1 MQQPAPGAMTRLEP
15 AHDDDEPIQSESAD
29 VVYSEVRP
37 PEVLTK
43 EGWLLVQRAD
53 QPGAPDPAGARGSAG
68 SGWRR
73 RPCRVRKDE
82 EFDGTTR
89 DDWKDTCPAWMVCAV
104 VGIFVLEGISIEFP
118 GIIFGGLGYY
128 FGLRNQ
134 DRIGQILGVAAAVLN
149 VISMVISGMS
159 GPPQ

>member
-1 MQQPAPGAMTRLEP
+1 MELRVTIGSILA
-15 AHDDDEPIQSESAD
+15 
-29 VVYSEVRP
+29 
-37 PEVLTK
+37 
-43 EGWLLVQRAD
+43 LL
-53 QPGAPDPAGARGSAG
+53 G
-68 SGWRR
+68 
-73 RPCRVRKDE
+73 
-82 EFDGTTR
+82 
-89 DDWKDTCPAWMVCAV
+89 MVCAV
-104 VGIFVLEGISIEFP
+104 VGIFVLEGNSIEFP